1 MYDPRRKFV
10 TDYSKTLHLPETE
23 FPMRGNLPKKEPGFV
38 EFWQQNHLYEKRIE
52 KRKKEGAPTF
62 VLHDGPPY
70 ANGKIHIGHALNKT
84 LKDIIVRYH
93 HMAGNETIYV
103 PGWDTHGLP
112 IEYAVLKDS
121 GEDRANMTPL
131 ELRKKCLAYAKKW
144 IEIQKED
151 FIRMGV
157 VGDFAHRYVTFD
169 PHLEAKELEV
179 FGEMANKGYIYK
191 GKKAVYWCTHC
202 ETALAEAEIE
212 YKDRKSP
219 SIYVKYPMIDVHG
232 LQPEGVDPSKVFAVI
247 WTTTPWTI
255 PASCYISVNPKFTYV
270 WVHNKAADEY
280 YLMNKELAPASLS
293 DCKVE
298 DYEFVGREMLG
309 SELDLAKFEHP
320 LAHFAPETYGDR
332 TIYVL
337 EGNHVTL
344 DAGTGCVHTAPGHG
358 VDDFEVYKTY
368 ENAGKLHQPIV
379 CPVDEKGHMT
389 AEAGE
394 FLVGKTIWEAE
405 GPVISTLAHEGRLL
419 GKKSLHHQYAHCW
432 RCKQPVIY
440 RATDQ
445 WFASINDFR
454 DKALK
459 AVDDT
464 RFIPSWG
471 HDRLY
476 NMIRDRQDWC
486 ISRQRSWGVP
496 IPAFYCDD
504 CGKWIITPE
513 TMKKVEEIVEKE
525 GTDAWWAHSAEE
537 LLPEGFKCPHCGGTH
552 FHKEKDIMDVWFD
565 SGSTWNGVL
574 RYPHE
579 ESWKDMSY
587 PCDLYLEGSDQ
598 HRGWFHSSLLTSVAV
613 NGHAPYKAVL
623 THGFTMDGEGR
634 KMSKS
639 VGNVVAPQDVINK
652 YGADVM
658 RLWISSVDYQ
668 GDVRL
673 SDKIVKSMSDVYRK
687 IRNTFRYL
695 LGNLSDFDPKT
706 DSVAYADMEELDRW
720 ALLRME
726 QVKETVLKAYDDYE
740 FHVMYHAVHNFCT
753 VDLSAIYLDIL
764 KDRLYTEKA
773 DSKLRRSAQTAMY
786 EILTTLVRLVAPVL
800 CFTSEEV
807 WQALPNKEEREWSVH
822 MSDMPKVNEA
832 YLDKALDEK
841 WKKRLAVRSVAM
853 KALEEAR
860 QAKVI
865 GHPLDAE
872 VIVYADGEAYDIVK
886 AMEKELADFLLV
898 SQTHIVSGTA
908 AAPENAASNEEGTVK
923 ASVAVCTLAKCE
935 RCWKR
940 SADVDA
946 DPKHPGV
953 CARCAHVLTEMG
965 E

>member
-1 MYDPRRKFV
+1 M
-10 TDYSKTLHLPETE
+10 DYSKTLHLPETE

-93 HMAGNETIYV
+93 HMAGNEAIYV

-131 ELRKKCLAYAKKW
+131 ELRRKCLAYAKKW

-872 VIVYADGEAYDIVK
+872 VTVYADGEAYDIVK

-908 AAPENAASNEEGTVK
+908 EAPENAASNEEGTVK

-953 CARCAHVLTEMG
+953 CARCAHVLTEMS

>member
-1 MYDPRRKFV
+1 M
-10 TDYSKTLHLPETE
+10 DYSKTLHLPETE

-62 VLHDGPPY
+62 ILHDGPPY

-93 HMAGNETIYV
+93 HMAGNEAIYV

-131 ELRKKCLAYAKKW
+131 ELRRKCLAYAKKW

-525 GTDAWWAHSAEE
+525 GTDAWWAHSAEK

-872 VIVYADGEAYDIVK
+872 VTVYADGEAYDIVK

-908 AAPENAASNEEGTVK
+908 TAPENAASNEEGTVK

-940 SADVDA
+940 SADVDS

>member
-1 MYDPRRKFV
+1 M
-10 TDYSKTLHLPETE
+10 DYSKTLHLPETE

-93 HMAGNETIYV
+93 HMAGNEAIYV

-255 PASCYISVNPKFTYV
+255 PASYYISVNPKFTYV

-280 YLMNKELAPASLS
+280 YLMNKDLAPASLS

-872 VIVYADGEAYDIVK
+872 VTVYADGEAYDIVK

-908 AAPENAASNEEGTVK
+908 TAPENAASNEEGTVK

>member
-1 MYDPRRKFV
+1 M
-10 TDYSKTLHLPETE
+10 DYSKTLHLPETE

-131 ELRKKCLAYAKKW
+131 ELRRKCLAYAKKW

-872 VIVYADGEAYDIVK
+872 VTVYADGEAYDIVK

-908 AAPENAASNEEGTVK
+908 TAPENAASNEEGTVK

>member
-1 MYDPRRKFV
+1 M
-10 TDYSKTLHLPETE
+10 DYSKTLHLPETE

-62 VLHDGPPY
+62 ILHDGPPY

-93 HMAGNETIYV
+93 HMAGNEAIYV

-131 ELRKKCLAYAKKW
+131 ELRRKCLAYAKKW

-525 GTDAWWAHSAEE
+525 GTDAWWAHSAEK

-872 VIVYADGEAYDIVK
+872 VTVYADGEAYDIVK

-908 AAPENAASNEEGTVK
+908 EAPENAASNEEGTVK
-923 ASVAVCTLAKCE
+923 ASVAVCTLAKCK

>member
-1 MYDPRRKFV
+1 M
-10 TDYSKTLHLPETE
+10 DYSKTLHLPETE

-93 HMAGNETIYV
+93 HMAGNEAIYV

-131 ELRKKCLAYAKKW
+131 ELRRKCLAYAKKW

-454 DKALK
+454 DEALK

-872 VIVYADGEAYDIVK
+872 VTVYADGEAYDIVK

>member
-1 MYDPRRKFV
+1 M
-10 TDYSKTLHLPETE
+10 DYSKTLHLPETE

-93 HMAGNETIYV
+93 HMAGNEAIYV

-270 WVHNKAADEY
+270 WVHNKVADEY

-872 VIVYADGEAYDIVK
+872 VTVYADGEAYDIVK

-898 SQTHIVSGTA
+898 SQTHIVSGTV

>member
-1 MYDPRRKFV
+1 M
-10 TDYSKTLHLPETE
+10 DYSKTLHLPETE

-93 HMAGNETIYV
+93 HMAGNEAIYV

-157 VGDFAHRYVTFD
+157 VGDFTHRYVTFD

-579 ESWKDMSY
+579 ESWKDMAY

-872 VIVYADGEAYDIVK
+872 VTVYADGEAYDIVK

-923 ASVAVCTLAKCE
+923 VSVAVCTLAKCE

>member
-1 MYDPRRKFV
+1 M
-10 TDYSKTLHLPETE
+10 DYSKTLHLPETE

-93 HMAGNETIYV
+93 HMAGNEAIYV

-131 ELRKKCLAYAKKW
+131 ELRRKCLAYAKKW

-270 WVHNKAADEY
+270 WVHNKVADEY

-832 YLDKALDEK
+832 YLDKELDEK

-872 VIVYADGEAYDIVK
+872 VTVYADGEAYDIVK

-908 AAPENAASNEEGTVK
+908 TAPENAASNEEGTVK

>member
-1 MYDPRRKFV
+1 M
-10 TDYSKTLHLPETE
+10 DYSKTLHLPETE

-93 HMAGNETIYV
+93 HMAGNEAIYV

-131 ELRKKCLAYAKKW
+131 ELRRKCLAYAKKW

-579 ESWKDMSY
+579 ESWKDMAY

-872 VIVYADGEAYDIVK
+872 VTVYADGEAYDIVK

>member
-1 MYDPRRKFV
+1 M
-10 TDYSKTLHLPETE
+10 DYSKTLHLPETE

-93 HMAGNETIYV
+93 HMAGNEAIYV

-841 WKKRLAVRSVAM
+841 WKKRLAVRSVVM

-872 VIVYADGEAYDIVK
+872 VTVYADGEAYDIVK
-886 AMEKELADFLLV
+886 VMEKELADFLLV

>member
-1 MYDPRRKFV
+1 M
-10 TDYSKTLHLPETE
+10 DYSKTLHLPETE

-131 ELRKKCLAYAKKW
+131 ELRRKCLAYAKKW

-726 QVKETVLKAYDDYE
+726 QVKEAVLKAYDDYE

-872 VIVYADGEAYDIVK
+872 VTVYADGEAYDIVK

-908 AAPENAASNEEGTVK
+908 TAPENAASNEEGTVK

>member
-1 MYDPRRKFV
+1 M
-10 TDYSKTLHLPETE
+10 DYSKTLHLPETE

-93 HMAGNETIYV
+93 HMAGNEAIYV

-131 ELRKKCLAYAKKW
+131 ELRRKCLAYAKKW

-368 ENAGKLHQPIV
+368 ENAGKLHQSIV

-832 YLDKALDEK
+832 YLDKELDEK

-872 VIVYADGEAYDIVK
+872 VTVYADGEAYDIVK

-908 AAPENAASNEEGTVK
+908 TAPENAASNEEGTVK

>member
-1 MYDPRRKFV
+1 M
-10 TDYSKTLHLPETE
+10 DYSKTLHLPETE

-84 LKDIIVRYH
+84 LKDIIVRYR
-93 HMAGNETIYV
+93 HMAGNEAIYV

-131 ELRKKCLAYAKKW
+131 ELRRKCLAYAKKW

-764 KDRLYTEKA
+764 KDRLYTEKS

-832 YLDKALDEK
+832 YLDKELDEK

-872 VIVYADGEAYDIVK
+872 VTVYADGEAYDIVK

>member
-1 MYDPRRKFV
+1 M
-10 TDYSKTLHLPETE
+10 DYSKTLHLPETE

-93 HMAGNETIYV
+93 HMAGNEAIYV

-131 ELRKKCLAYAKKW
+131 ELRRKCLAYAKKW

-179 FGEMANKGYIYK
+179 FGEMADKGYIYK

-872 VIVYADGEAYDIVK
+872 VTVYADGEAYDIVK

-908 AAPENAASNEEGTVK
+908 EAPENAASNEEGTVK

>member
-1 MYDPRRKFV
+1 M
-10 TDYSKTLHLPETE
+10 DYSKTLHLPETE

-93 HMAGNETIYV
+93 HMAGNEAIYV

-832 YLDKALDEK
+832 YLDKELDEK

-872 VIVYADGEAYDIVK
+872 VTVYADGEAYDIVK

-946 DPKHPGV
+946 DPKHPGA

>member
-1 MYDPRRKFV
+1 M
-10 TDYSKTLHLPETE
+10 DYSKTLHLPETE
-23 FPMRGNLPKKEPGFV
+23 FPMRGNLPKQEPGFV

-93 HMAGNETIYV
+93 HMAGNEAIYV

-131 ELRKKCLAYAKKW
+131 ELRRKCLAYAKKW

-872 VIVYADGEAYDIVK
+872 VTVYADGEAYDIVK

-953 CARCAHVLTEMG
+953 CSRCAHVLTEMG

>member
-1 MYDPRRKFV
+1 M
-10 TDYSKTLHLPETE
+10 DYSKTLHLPETE

-93 HMAGNETIYV
+93 HMAGNEAIYV

-832 YLDKALDEK
+832 YLDKELDEK

-872 VIVYADGEAYDIVK
+872 VTVYADGEAYDIVK

-898 SQTHIVSGTA
+898 SQTHIVEGTA

-940 SADVDA
+940 SVDVDA

>member
-1 MYDPRRKFV
+1 M
-10 TDYSKTLHLPETE
+10 DYSKTLHLPETE

-93 HMAGNETIYV
+93 HMAGNESIYV

-394 FLVGKTIWEAE
+394 FLVGKTIWKAE

-832 YLDKALDEK
+832 YFDKALDEK

-872 VIVYADGEAYDIVK
+872 VTVYADGEAYDIVK

>member
-1 MYDPRRKFV
+1 M
-10 TDYSKTLHLPETE
+10 DYSKTLHLPETE

-131 ELRKKCLAYAKKW
+131 ELRRKCLAYAKKW

-270 WVHNKAADEY
+270 WVHNKTADEY

-872 VIVYADGEAYDIVK
+872 VTVYADGEAYDIVK

>member
-1 MYDPRRKFV
+1 M
-10 TDYSKTLHLPETE
+10 DYSKTLHLPETE

-93 HMAGNETIYV
+93 HMAGNEAIYV

-280 YLMNKELAPASLS
+280 YLMNKDLAPASLS

-579 ESWKDMSY
+579 ESWKDMAY

-872 VIVYADGEAYDIVK
+872 VTVYADGEAYDIVK

>member
-1 MYDPRRKFV
+1 M
-10 TDYSKTLHLPETE
+10 DYSKTLHLPETE

-93 HMAGNETIYV
+93 HMAGNEAIYV

-131 ELRKKCLAYAKKW
+131 ELRRKCLAYAKKW

-587 PCDLYLEGSDQ
+587 PCDLYLEGADQ

-872 VIVYADGEAYDIVK
+872 VTVYADGEAYDIVK

>member
-1 MYDPRRKFV
+1 M
-10 TDYSKTLHLPETE
+10 DYSKTLHLPETE

-93 HMAGNETIYV
+93 HMAGNEAIYV

-232 LQPEGVDPSKVFAVI
+232 LQLEGVDPSKVFAVI

-454 DKALK
+454 DEALK

-832 YLDKALDEK
+832 YLDKELDEK

-872 VIVYADGEAYDIVK
+872 VTVYADGEAYDIVK

>member
-1 MYDPRRKFV
+1 M
-10 TDYSKTLHLPETE
+10 DYSKTLHLPETE

-93 HMAGNETIYV
+93 HMAGNEAIYV

-131 ELRKKCLAYAKKW
+131 ELRRKCLAYAKKW

-841 WKKRLAVRSVAM
+841 WKKRLVVRSVAM

-860 QAKVI
+860 QVKVI

-872 VIVYADGEAYDIVK
+872 VTVYADGEAYDIVK

>member
-1 MYDPRRKFV
+1 M
-10 TDYSKTLHLPETE
+10 DYSKTLHLPETE

-157 VGDFAHRYVTFD
+157 VGDFAHHYVTFD

-872 VIVYADGEAYDIVK
+872 VTVYADGEAYDIVK

-898 SQTHIVSGTA
+898 SQTYIVEGTA

-953 CARCAHVLTEMG
+953 CTRCAHVLTEMG

>member
-1 MYDPRRKFV
+1 M
-10 TDYSKTLHLPETE
+10 DYSKTLHLPETE

-93 HMAGNETIYV
+93 HMAGNEAIYV

-131 ELRKKCLAYAKKW
+131 ELRRKCLAYAKKW

-280 YLMNKELAPASLS
+280 YLMNKKLAPASLS

-832 YLDKALDEK
+832 YLDKELDEK

-872 VIVYADGEAYDIVK
+872 VTVYADGEAYDIVK

-908 AAPENAASNEEGTVK
+908 TAPENAASNEEGTVK

>member
-1 MYDPRRKFV
+1 M
-10 TDYSKTLHLPETE
+10 DYSKTLHLPETE

-93 HMAGNETIYV
+93 HMAGNEAIYV

-872 VIVYADGEAYDIVK
+872 VTVYADGEAYDIVK

-898 SQTHIVSGTA
+898 SQTHIVEGTET
-908 AAPENAASNEEGTVK
+908 APENAASNEEGTVK

>member
-1 MYDPRRKFV
+1 M
-10 TDYSKTLHLPETE
+10 DYSKTLHLPETE

-93 HMAGNETIYV
+93 HMAGNEAIYV

-232 LQPEGVDPSKVFAVI
+232 LQPEGADPSKVFAVI

-872 VIVYADGEAYDIVK
+872 VTVYADGEAYDIVK

-898 SQTHIVSGTA
+898 SQTHIVEGTA

-946 DPKHPGV
+946 DPKYPGV

>member
-1 MYDPRRKFV
+1 M
-10 TDYSKTLHLPETE
+10 DYSKTLHLPETE

-93 HMAGNETIYV
+93 HMAGNEAIYV

-131 ELRKKCLAYAKKW
+131 ELRRKCLAYAKKW

-368 ENAGKLHQPIV
+368 ENAGKLHQPII

-525 GTDAWWAHSAEE
+525 GTDAWWAHSVEE

-574 RYPHE
+574 RDPHE

-872 VIVYADGEAYDIVK
+872 VTVYADGEAYDIVK

-908 AAPENAASNEEGTVK
+908 EAPENAASNEEGTVK
-923 ASVAVCTLAKCE
+923 ASVAVCTLAKCK

>member
-1 MYDPRRKFV
+1 M
-10 TDYSKTLHLPETE
+10 DYSKTLHLPETE

-93 HMAGNETIYV
+93 HMAGNEAIYV

-579 ESWKDMSY
+579 ESWKDMAY

-773 DSKLRRSAQTAMY
+773 DSKLRRSAQTTMY

-832 YLDKALDEK
+832 YLDKELDEK

-872 VIVYADGEAYDIVK
+872 VTVYADGEAYDIVK

-908 AAPENAASNEEGTVK
+908 TAPENAASNEEGTVK

>member
-1 MYDPRRKFV
+1 M
-10 TDYSKTLHLPETE
+10 DYSKTLHLPETE

-131 ELRKKCLAYAKKW
+131 ELRRKCLAYAKKW

-394 FLVGKTIWEAE
+394 FLVGKTIWDAE

-853 KALEEAR
+853 KALEETR

-872 VIVYADGEAYDIVK
+872 VTVYADGEAYDIVK

>member
-1 MYDPRRKFV
+1 M
-10 TDYSKTLHLPETE
+10 DYSKTLHLPETE

-131 ELRKKCLAYAKKW
+131 ELRRKCLAYAKKW

-368 ENAGKLHQPIV
+368 ENAGKLHQPII

-394 FLVGKTIWEAE
+394 FLVGKTIWDAE

-872 VIVYADGEAYDIVK
+872 VTVYADGEAYDIVK

>member
-1 MYDPRRKFV
+1 M
-10 TDYSKTLHLPETE
+10 DYSKTLHLPETE

-93 HMAGNETIYV
+93 HMAGNEAIYV

-807 WQALPNKEEREWSVH
+807 WQALSNKEEREWSVH

-832 YLDKALDEK
+832 YLDKELDEK

-872 VIVYADGEAYDIVK
+872 VTVYADGEAYDIVK

-908 AAPENAASNEEGTVK
+908 TAPENAASNEEGTVK

>member
-1 MYDPRRKFV
+1 M
-10 TDYSKTLHLPETE
+10 DYSKTLHLPETE

-93 HMAGNETIYV
+93 HMAGNEAIYV

-379 CPVDEKGHMT
+379 CPVDEKGRMT

-872 VIVYADGEAYDIVK
+872 VTVYADGEAYDIVK

-946 DPKHPGV
+946 DPKHLGV

>member
-1 MYDPRRKFV
+1 M
-10 TDYSKTLHLPETE
+10 DYSKTLHLPETE

-131 ELRKKCLAYAKKW
+131 ELRRKCLAYAKKW

-832 YLDKALDEK
+832 YLDKELDEK

-872 VIVYADGEAYDIVK
+872 VTVYADGEAYDIVK

>member
-1 MYDPRRKFV
+1 M
-10 TDYSKTLHLPETE
+10 DYSKTLHLPETE

-93 HMAGNETIYV
+93 HMAGNEAIYV

-232 LQPEGVDPSKVFAVI
+232 LQPEGADPSKVFAVI

-832 YLDKALDEK
+832 YLDKELDEK

-872 VIVYADGEAYDIVK
+872 VTVYADGEAYDIVK

-908 AAPENAASNEEGTVK
+908 TAPENAASNEEGTVK
-923 ASVAVCTLAKCE
+923 ASVSVCTLAKCE

-953 CARCAHVLTEMG
+953 CARCAHVLNEMG

>member
-1 MYDPRRKFV
+1 M
-10 TDYSKTLHLPETE
+10 DYSKTLHLPETE

-93 HMAGNETIYV
+93 HMAGNEAIYV

-131 ELRKKCLAYAKKW
+131 ELRRKCLAYAKKW

-270 WVHNKAADEY
+270 WVHNKVADEY
-280 YLMNKELAPASLS
+280 YLMNKDLAPASLS

-832 YLDKALDEK
+832 YLDKELDEK

-872 VIVYADGEAYDIVK
+872 VTVYADGEAYDIVK

-908 AAPENAASNEEGTVK
+908 TAPENAASNEEGTVK